1 MAMSKCR
8 PFILCAISSILLI
21 GCFKNSEDTSR
32 PVIVAIPF
40 PQEVENV
47 DPLITQLISN
57 TALELEK
64 NPLKPLNWD
73 RHAGALLAN
82 YYFEESIQTSE
93 ILIDRWPNYS
103 NKSKYR
109 QAIARWRL
117 NQQTQAIAELM
128 EVLDNEPSYA
138 SGWRL
143 LSQWKLEMGD
153 LEESALAIKK
163 AIELNPDLI
172 GAHAIHATLLLQNM
186 NAKEVIALLEPKLNR
201 DDTPPYIYFLA
212 SQAYRQLGNI
222 EAMEQM
228 NKKSMP
234 VPNEW
239 PDPWLSEIATL
250 ASGVKNVTRIGQ
262 QFLDRK
268 EYKNAIPFL
277 KQALGANPENSH
289 VRGGLSLAFIEIGE
303 MQSAQKVLESIP
315 NIENATHSYWYVYAK
330 FAETKAKNGNPYWQR
345 KSLECYESYL
355 KVAEGTP
362 KLFQRM
368 SQIAAS
374 IEEYAP
380 AQDYVLKGAQLLIDN
395 NQLQEAKI
403 YLSQA
408 IMNLKQHEQLTLM
421 LEELA
426 AIK

>member
-1 MAMSKCR
+1 MAIVKCR
-8 PFILCAISSILLI
+8 LFILCAISSILLI
-21 GCFKNSEDTSR
+21 GCFKKSEDASK
-32 PVIVAIPF
+32 PAIVAIPF
-40 PQEVENV
+40 PQELENV
-47 DPLITQLISN
+47 DPLITQLLSN
-57 TALELEK
+57 TALEIKKDRLR
-64 NPLKPLNWD
+64 PHNWD
-73 RHAGALLAN
+73 KHAAALLAN

-117 NQQTQAIAELM
+117 NQQTQAIAELT

-186 NAKEVIALLEPKLNR
+186 NSKEVIALLEPKLNR
-201 DDTPPYIYFLA
+201 DDTPPHIYFLA

-239 PDPWLSEIATL
+239 PDPWLSEIAIL
-250 ASGVKNVTRIGQ
+250 ASGAKNVTRIGQ

-268 EYKNAIPFL
+268 EYKYAVHFL
-277 KQALGANPENSH
+277 KQALEANPENSH

-315 NIENATHSYWYVYAK
+315 NIENATYSYWYVYGN
-330 FAETKAKNGNPYWQR
+330 FSEIKAKNGDPFWQR
-345 KSLECYESYL
+345 KSLECYKNYL
-355 KVAEGTP
+355 KVADGTP
-362 KLFQRM
+362 ELFERM
-368 SQIAAS
+368 SQISES
-374 IEEYAP
+374 IEEHAL
-380 AQDYVLKGAQLLIDN
+380 AQDYIIEGTQLLIDN
-395 NQLQEAKI
+395 NQLQGAKV

-426 AIK
+426 ATK